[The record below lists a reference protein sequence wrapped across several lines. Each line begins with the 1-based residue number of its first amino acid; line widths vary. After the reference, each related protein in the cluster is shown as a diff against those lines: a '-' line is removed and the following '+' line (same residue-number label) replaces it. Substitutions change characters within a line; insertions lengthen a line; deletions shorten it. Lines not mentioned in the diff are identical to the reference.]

1 MKSLREQFARLLGS
15 LATGFRRARLAHR
28 SGPELIVG
36 AMLAPLARF
45 SAVVRR
51 RPKAARSR
59 PRLPARLGR
68 WSLRAMLAV
77 LAVWSVCLWVVG
89 AEAMGGGW
97 AASVELGAAQLAA
110 LAVVL
115 AIPSHLAHTVVMLW
129 GRLRWPAAMAVQ
141 VAMAERSDTIVLP

>member
-1 MKSLREQFARLLGS
+1 
-15 LATGFRRARLAHR
+15 
-28 SGPELIVG
+28 
-36 AMLAPLARF
+36 
-45 SAVVRR
+45 
-51 RPKAARSR
+51 
-59 PRLPARLGR
+59 
-68 WSLRAMLAV
+68 MLAV

-141 VAMAERSDTIVLP
+141 VAMAERSETVVRESRHPRGPLRLLALVTAVCAAGGLLSSAGVHFTPVVMSAVGRRHPEQ